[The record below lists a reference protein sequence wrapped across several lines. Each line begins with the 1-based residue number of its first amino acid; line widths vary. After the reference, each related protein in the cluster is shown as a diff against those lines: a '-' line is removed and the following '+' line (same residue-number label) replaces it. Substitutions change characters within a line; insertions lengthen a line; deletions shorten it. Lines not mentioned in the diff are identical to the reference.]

1 MARMIPPIPKEQAMR
16 PEPPTPVKTVT
27 VRCTYFGKKG
37 YFYMNAKQIFLASD
51 FGPLFVRPRD
61 YGVYLN
67 AVGKLP
73 GLTNG
78 KWDGPFTV
86 KVGDCTDLIIPELN
100 Q

>member
-1 MARMIPPIPKEQAMR
+1 MARMIPPFPKEQAMR

-67 AVGKLP
+67 AVCKLP
-73 GLTNG
+73 GLGDGMWRDPFSVTVNG
-78 KWDGPFTV
+78 E
-86 KVGDCTDLIIPELN
+86 TDLIIPEFN